1 MQISLRWLKDYVDLT
16 VDGRELTVD
25 ELAERL
31 TMLGLEI
38 ESIERPGE
46 GISGVVV
53 GEIEKI
59 EPHPDADKLVVC
71 RTTVGGPEPLQIV
84 CGAKNMAE
92 GDKVPTA
99 VVGATLPGGF
109 DIGRRKMRGVESQGM
124 MCSSRELGIGE
135 DHSGL
140 MILPPEVEIGQN
152 VVPLLG
158 LDDVVFEIE
167 VTPNRG
173 DWASMM
179 GAARELA
186 ALLDAE
192 LRRPDTPISESGPA
206 ASELSSVTIDD
217 PDLCARYIGRVLT
230 DVQIGPSPE
239 WLAKRLIAAGQR
251 PINNIVDV
259 TNYVLLE
266 TGHPLHAFD
275 YDKLG
280 EHRIVVRR
288 ARKGERIV
296 TIDEEN
302 RELSDDMLVIA
313 DANEPVALAGVMGGR
328 DSEVGEGTVNV
339 FLESAW
345 FDPISIRRTARAM
358 GMMTEA
364 SQRFQRG
371 ADPAM
376 AEYAVNRAAQ
386 LMQELAGATVAPG
399 LLDEYP
405 RPMTPAE
412 IRLRYDRTNRVLGVC
427 VDQAD
432 QRGYIQRLG
441 FELLDQDEEGAVF
454 RAPAWRH
461 DCRLEEDLIEE
472 VARLHGYDRIEGT
485 VPEVHVKEEII
496 APEELRLAA
505 LREQLAGWGLTEV
518 MNMTFDNPADVEMA
532 NLPDEYRRM
541 VMLDNPLSENQAAM
555 RTTLLTGLLRTASLN
570 HRHGR
575 QDLRVFEAGPVY
587 GPAEGQTLPDQFT
600 RLGAAVS
607 GKGERKHWSEPEH
620 PADLYDLK
628 GVAEAVLEEFDLL
641 DRAAFRAESMGLFQS
656 GESGRIELDGET
668 VGWLGRVSEKA
679 AKAFDLEAPLY
690 LMEMELDPLLAS
702 AKPLPQFAAIPAFPP
717 SLRDLAVVVS
727 ADMPAGALVDTARQY
742 GGKYLRDVRLFDV
755 YTGKPIPQGKKSVAL
770 NLVFQSEERTLT
782 DKATQKAW
790 DNIVK
795 ALQKEHGAE
804 LR

>member
-1 MQISLRWLKDYVDLT
+1 
-16 VDGRELTVD
+16 
-25 ELAERL
+25 
-31 TMLGLEI
+31 
-38 ESIERPGE
+38 
-46 GISGVVV
+46 
-53 GEIEKI
+53 
-59 EPHPDADKLVVC
+59 
-71 RTTVGGPEPLQIV
+71 
-84 CGAKNMAE
+84 
-92 GDKVPTA
+92 
-99 VVGATLPGGF
+99 
-109 DIGRRKMRGVESQGM
+109 
-124 MCSSRELGIGE
+124 
-135 DHSGL
+135 
-140 MILPPEVEIGQN
+140 
-152 VVPLLG
+152 
-158 LDDVVFEIE
+158 
-167 VTPNRG
+167 
-173 DWASMM
+173 
-179 GAARELA
+179 
-186 ALLDAE
+186 
-192 LRRPDTPISESGPA
+192 
-206 ASELSSVTIDD
+206 
-217 PDLCARYIGRVLT
+217 
-230 DVQIGPSPE
+230 
-239 WLAKRLIAAGQR
+239 
-251 PINNIVDV
+251 
-259 TNYVLLE
+259 
-266 TGHPLHAFD
+266 
-275 YDKLG
+275 
-280 EHRIVVRR
+280 
-288 ARKGERIV
+288 
-296 TIDEEN
+296 
-302 RELSDDMLVIA
+302 
-313 DANEPVALAGVMGGR
+313 
-328 DSEVGEGTVNV
+328 
-339 FLESAW
+339 
-345 FDPISIRRTARAM
+345 
-358 GMMTEA
+358 
-364 SQRFQRG
+364 
-371 ADPAM
+371 
-376 AEYAVNRAAQ
+376 
-386 LMQELAGATVAPG
+386 
-399 LLDEYP
+399 
-405 RPMTPAE
+405 
-412 IRLRYDRTNRVLGVC
+412 
-427 VDQAD
+427 
-432 QRGYIQRLG
+432 
-441 FELLDQDEEGAVF
+441 
-454 RAPAWRH
+454 
-461 DCRLEEDLIEE
+461 
-472 VARLHGYDRIEGT
+472 
-485 VPEVHVKEEII
+485 VKEEII